1 MIELVIQ
8 IKLIVF
14 SFIFGFIFSHVLEFF
29 NKYTIKYNNIIKF
42 VLSFMLISF
51 CTYIYFVGID
61 KIGYAI
67 FHIYS
72 ILSIICG
79 FIFYDILV
87 KNVFK

>member
-14 SFIFGFIFSHVLEFF
+14 SFIFGFIFSHVLESF
-29 NKYTIKYNNIIKF
+29 NNLIAKYSNIIKLT
-42 VLSFMLISF
+42 LSFILISF
-51 CTYIYFVGID
+51 CTFVYFVGIY
-61 KIGYAI
+61 KVGYAL

-87 KNVFK
+87 KYIFK

>member
-14 SFIFGFIFSHVLEFF
+14 SFIFGFIFSHVLEIF
-29 NKYTIKYNNIIKF
+29 NSIAFKYSNIIKF
-42 VLSFMLISF
+42 LFSFILISF
-51 CTYIYFVGID
+51 CTFIYFIGIN

-72 ILSIICG
+72 ILSIACG
-79 FIFYDILV
+79 FIFYDILF
-87 KNVFK
+87 KNIFK